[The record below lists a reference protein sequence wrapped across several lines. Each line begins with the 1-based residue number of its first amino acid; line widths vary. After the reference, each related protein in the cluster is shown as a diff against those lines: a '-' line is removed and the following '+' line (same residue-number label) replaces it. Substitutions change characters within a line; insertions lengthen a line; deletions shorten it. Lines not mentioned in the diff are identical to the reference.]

1 MELEER
7 GIPKLV
13 LPPPIPVRPPKYTY
27 AEFLE
32 EERPLKEK
40 WDEQFESAED
50 LSKRIDEIKIQL
62 PILRK
67 ELAKVKKDQ
76 DILKSEK
83 KEESDR
89 ITSEIESLKD
99 ELEESIS
106 AKQAHIIAGNDIRQ
120 PWRDEQRRRW
130 EHGHA
135 GLLGIHYLYL
145 TQFQIKNALGK
156 FIRPVWRDG
165 DEMVLEDFM
174 WCLKNGKDFYVFK
187 RREFGLSSIFGG
199 LVPFWLILMNPGG
212 VFLMTSADL
221 GRVSDLISE
230 KFMAQHGQM
239 EDWVAP
245 LKKTYDR
252 HKGATLAEVD
262 KDGVE
267 TGNVAEIKCRQTS
280 QDKKDATNLEG
291 ARAIGGFLDEL
302 FLHPFPEE
310 VRGSV
315 KSCLMAGMKRV
326 GILVAGG
333 SANAISRLGLKQAR
347 EIWESQKTNAVKC
360 LFLKGSICISEA
372 DIVNEHGEI
381 IGTENFCINGWSDH
395 ARAEA
400 YIRWQREMYDLSPS
414 KKDLNAFIKT
424 YPLDIDEVFQSD
436 EVGVIP
442 KDVADLIPDQELELK
457 NNPRNLR
464 RISITD
470 NGMGSISFV
479 NDPKGF
485 WLISEPPVKGMTYE
499 MGTDCI
505 PMLMD
510 KKEMTLDPDATEHSK
525 HCSFIKCVE
534 TNSYVAML
542 LLRTSDEKLIYEQTM
557 LGQLLY
563 NGCLNMFERNRGDV
577 LYLEYKNA
585 GTLAMLAFQ
594 PVWIGSKGYKKN
606 TMRGVY
612 KDGNNTEKIYN
623 AGFSYFREN
632 MQNVDFPIILEQ
644 LRSFGLEN
652 ADVIDAIFMCEVLS
666 RGRAVS
672 DGKRA
677 MAVMKIKPRKV
688 AYTTT
693 DEFGRRVTRYR
704 EVMSEK
710 DREDYEAMMGGMQPI
725 TGF

>member
-13 LPPPIPVRPPKYTY
+13 LPPPIPVRPPKFQYSQY
-27 AEFLE
+27 ENEYKQWKKGESA
-32 EERPLKEK
+32 
-40 WDEQFESAED
+40 WYDEQ
-50 LSKRIDEIKIQL
+50 K
-62 PILRK
+62 
-67 ELAKVKKDQ
+67 
-76 DILKSEK
+76 
-83 KEESDR
+83 
-89 ITSEIESLKD
+89 
-99 ELEESIS
+99 
-106 AKQAHIIAGNDIRQ
+106 
-120 PWRDEQRRRW
+120 RRW
-130 EHGHA
+130 KEGHA
-135 GLLGIHYLYL
+135 GLSGIHYLYL
-145 TQFQIKNALGK
+145 TQMKIKDAEGNL
-156 FIRPVWRDG
+156 IRPMWRDV
-165 DEMVLEDFM
+165 DELILDRFLECYDNETD
-174 WCLKNGKDFYVFK
+174 LYVFK
-187 RREFGLSSIFGG
+187 RREIGLSSIFGG
-199 LVPFWLILMNPGG
+199 LIPLWISIMFPGSTS
-212 VFLMTSADL
+212 LMTSADL
-221 GRVSDLISE
+221 TRVSDLLANKFYAQWGSLDDWCRSKKVTYE
-230 KFMAQHGQM
+230 K
-239 EDWVAP
+239 
-245 LKKTYDR
+245 T
-252 HKGATLAEVD
+252 KGIKLAERD
-262 KDGVE
+262 EDGQE
-267 TGNVAEIKCRQTS
+267 TGNVADIVCRQTS
-280 QDKKDATNLEG
+280 QDKKDVTNLEG
-291 ARAIGGFLDEL
+291 ARAKYAFLDEL
-302 FLHPFPEE
+302 FLHPYPEE
-310 VRGSV
+310 VRSSV
-315 KSCLMAGMKRV
+315 ESCLMSGMGRT
-326 GILVAGG
+326 GIMVAGG
-333 SANAISRLGLKQAR
+333 SAGSVSRVGLKQINKIIESAR
-347 EIWESQKTNAVKC
+347 TGMTSV
-360 LFLKGSICISEA
+360 LFISGAMGITSATIRDEKGKK
-372 DIVNEHGEI
+372 
-381 IGTENFCINGWSDH
+381 IGTEDFCINGWSDV

-400 YIRWQREMYDLSPS
+400 YINWQREVYEAGGDTGNLKS
-414 KKDLNAFIKT
+414 FIKR
-424 YPLDIDEVFQSD
+424 YPLTLDEVLTPD
-436 EVGVIP
+436 DTGVIP

-479 NDPKGF
+479 NDPKGYTT
-485 WLISEPPVKGMTYE
+485 ISEPPVKGMTYE

-510 KKEMTLDPDATEHSK
+510 KKEMTLDPDATEHSM
-525 HCSFIKCVE
+525 HCSTVKCVE
-534 TNSYVAML
+534 TNSYVAIL
-542 LLRTSDEKLIYEQTM
+542 LLRTSDEKLIYQETM
-557 LGQLLY
+557 KLQLLY